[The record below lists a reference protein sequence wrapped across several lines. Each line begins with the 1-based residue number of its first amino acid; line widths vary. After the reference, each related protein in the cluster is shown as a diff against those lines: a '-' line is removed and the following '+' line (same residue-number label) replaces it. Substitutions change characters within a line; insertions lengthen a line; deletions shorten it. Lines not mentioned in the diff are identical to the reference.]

1 MQRKLLKT
9 SLFGFSKTEV
19 CDYIARV
26 NDEFNGK
33 IDLLTA
39 EHTKEKNE
47 LMAQI
52 TALNEEL
59 DKYKQANAD
68 IAQALFDAQQY
79 AAELKAKADG
89 EYKEAQDELLAIK
102 ETETD
107 KLNTY
112 REKIEKVRK
121 DIVALLSDID
131 DKLTSQ
137 TAETE
142 DLIAEYNSEEGIAV

>member
-1 MQRKLLKT
+1 MQKKLLRT

-33 IDLLTA
+33 IDLITA
-39 EHTKEKNE
+39 EHTKERNE
-47 LMAQI
+47 LTAQI
-52 TALNEEL
+52 AALNEEIN
-59 DKYKQANAD
+59 KYKQANAD

-79 AAELKAKADG
+79 ATELKAKADG
-89 EYKEAQDELLAIK
+89 EYKEAQDELLALK

-112 REKIEKVRK
+112 REKIENVRK
-121 DIVALLSDID
+121 EIVSVLSDID
-131 DKLTSQ
+131 DKLATE
-137 TAETE
+137 TVKTE

>member
-39 EHTKEKNE
+39 EHTKERNE
-47 LMAQI
+47 LTAQI
-52 TALNEEL
+52 AALNEEIN
-59 DKYKQANAD
+59 KYKQANAD

-79 AAELKAKADG
+79 ATELKAKADG
-89 EYKEAQDELLAIK
+89 EYKEVQDELLAFK
-102 ETETD
+102 EAETD

-112 REKIEKVRK
+112 REKIENVRK
-121 DIVALLSDID
+121 EIVSVLSDID
-131 DKLTSQ
+131 DKLA
-137 TAETE
+137 AETVKTE

>member
-1 MQRKLLKT
+1 MQKKLLRT

-39 EHTKEKNE
+39 EHTKERNE
-47 LMAQI
+47 LIAQI
-52 TALNEEL
+52 AALNEEIN
-59 DKYKQANAD
+59 KYKQANAD

-79 AAELKAKADG
+79 ATELKAKADS
-89 EYKEAQDELLAIK
+89 EYKEAQDELLSFKKA
-102 ETETD
+102 ETD

-112 REKIEKVRK
+112 REKIEKVKK
-121 DIVALLSDID
+121 DIVSVLSDID
-131 DKLTSQ
+131 DKLA
-137 TAETE
+137 AETVKTE

>member
-1 MQRKLLKT
+1 MQKKLLRT

-39 EHTKEKNE
+39 EHTKERNE
-47 LMAQI
+47 LTAQI
-52 TALNEEL
+52 AALNEEIN
-59 DKYKQANAD
+59 KYKQANAD
-68 IAQALFDAQQY
+68 IAQALFDAQKY
-79 AAELKAKADG
+79 ATELKAKADG
-89 EYKEAQDELLAIK
+89 EYKEAQDELLALK
-102 ETETD
+102 EAETD

-112 REKIEKVRK
+112 REKIENVRK
-121 DIVALLSDID
+121 EIVSVLSDID
-131 DKLTSQ
+131 DKLA
-137 TAETE
+137 AETVKTE

>member
-26 NDEFNGK
+26 NNEFNGK

-39 EHTKEKNE
+39 EHTNEKNE
-47 LMAQI
+47 LIAQI

-68 IAQALFDAQQY
+68 IAQALFDAQHDVLD
-79 AAELKAKADG
+79 A
-89 EYKEAQDELLAIK
+89 
-102 ETETD
+102 
-107 KLNTY
+107 
-112 REKIEKVRK
+112 
-121 DIVALLSDID
+121 
-131 DKLTSQ
+131 
-137 TAETE
+137 
-142 DLIAEYNSEEGIAV
+142 

>member
-39 EHTKEKNE
+39 EHTNEKNE
-47 LMAQI
+47 LMTQI

-59 DKYKQANAD
+59 NKYKQANAD

-121 DIVALLSDID
+121 DIVTLLSEID
-131 DKLTSQ
+131 DKLTCQ
-137 TAETE
+137 TTETE

>member
-1 MQRKLLKT
+1 MQKKLLRT

-39 EHTKEKNE
+39 EHTKERNE
-47 LMAQI
+47 LTAQI
-52 TALNEEL
+52 AALNEEIN
-59 DKYKQANAD
+59 KYKQANAD

-79 AAELKAKADG
+79 ATELKAKADG
-89 EYKEAQDELLAIK
+89 EYKEAQAELFALK
-102 ETETD
+102 EAETD

-112 REKIEKVRK
+112 REKIENVRK
-121 DIVALLSDID
+121 EIVSVLSDID
-131 DKLTSQ
+131 DKLTVE
-137 TAETE
+137 TGKTE
-142 DLIAEYNSEEGIAV
+142 DLISEYNSEEGIAV

>member
-1 MQRKLLKT
+1 MQKKLLRT

-33 IDLLTA
+33 IDLITA

-47 LMAQI
+47 LTAQI
-52 TALNEEL
+52 AALNEEIN
-59 DKYKQANAD
+59 KYKQANAD

-79 AAELKAKADG
+79 ATELKAKADG
-89 EYKEAQDELLAIK
+89 EYKEAQDELLALK
-102 ETETD
+102 EAETD

-112 REKIEKVRK
+112 REKIENVRK
-121 DIVALLSDID
+121 EIVSVLSDID
-131 DKLTSQ
+131 DKLA
-137 TAETE
+137 AETVKTE

>member
-1 MQRKLLKT
+1 MQKKLLRT

-33 IDLLTA
+33 IDLITA

-47 LMAQI
+47 LTAQI
-52 TALNEEL
+52 AALNEEIN
-59 DKYKQANAD
+59 KYKQANAD

-79 AAELKAKADG
+79 ATELKAKADG
-89 EYKEAQDELLAIK
+89 EYKEAQDELLALK
-102 ETETD
+102 EAETD

-112 REKIEKVRK
+112 REKIENVRK
-121 DIVALLSDID
+121 EIVSVLSDID
-131 DKLTSQ
+131 DKLA
-137 TAETE
+137 AETVKTE
-142 DLIAEYNSEEGIAV
+142 DLVAEYNSEEGIAV

>member
-1 MQRKLLKT
+1 MQKKLLRT

-39 EHTKEKNE
+39 EHTKERNE
-47 LMAQI
+47 LIAQI
-52 TALNEEL
+52 AALNEEIN
-59 DKYKQANAD
+59 KYKQANAD

-79 AAELKAKADG
+79 ATELKAKADS
-89 EYKEAQDELLAIK
+89 EYKKAQDELLSLKKA
-102 ETETD
+102 ETD

-112 REKIEKVRK
+112 REKIEKVKK
-121 DIVALLSDID
+121 DIVSVLSDID
-131 DKLTSQ
+131 DKLA
-137 TAETE
+137 AETVKTE

>member
-1 MQRKLLKT
+1 MQKKLLRT

-26 NDEFNGK
+26 NDEFNSK

-39 EHTKEKNE
+39 EHTKERNE
-47 LMAQI
+47 LTAQI
-52 TALNEEL
+52 AALNEEIN
-59 DKYKQANAD
+59 KYKQANAD

-79 AAELKAKADG
+79 ATELKAKADG
-89 EYKEAQDELLAIK
+89 EYKEAQDELLALK
-102 ETETD
+102 EAETD

-112 REKIEKVRK
+112 REKIENVRK
-121 DIVALLSDID
+121 EIVSVLSNID
-131 DKLTSQ
+131 DKLA
-137 TAETE
+137 AETVKTE

>member
-1 MQRKLLKT
+1 MQKKLLRT

-33 IDLLTA
+33 IDLITA
-39 EHTKEKNE
+39 EHTKERNE
-47 LMAQI
+47 LTAQI
-52 TALNEEL
+52 AALNEEIN
-59 DKYKQANAD
+59 KYKQANAD

-79 AAELKAKADG
+79 ATELKAKADG
-89 EYKEAQDELLAIK
+89 EYKEAQDELLALK
-102 ETETD
+102 KAETD

-112 REKIEKVRK
+112 REKIENVRK
-121 DIVALLSDID
+121 EIVSVLSDID
-131 DKLTSQ
+131 DKLA
-137 TAETE
+137 AETVKTE

>member
-1 MQRKLLKT
+1 MQKKLLRT

-39 EHTKEKNE
+39 EHTKERNE
-47 LMAQI
+47 LIAQI
-52 TALNEEL
+52 AALNEEIN
-59 DKYKQANAD
+59 KYKQANAD

-79 AAELKAKADG
+79 ATELKAKADG
-89 EYKEAQDELLAIK
+89 EYKEAQDELLALK

-121 DIVALLSDID
+121 DIVSVLSDID
-131 DKLTSQ
+131 DKLATQ
-137 TAETE
+137 TVKTE

>member
-1 MQRKLLKT
+1 MQKKLLRT

-33 IDLLTA
+33 IDLITA
-39 EHTKEKNE
+39 EHTKERNE
-47 LMAQI
+47 LTAQI
-52 TALNEEL
+52 AALNEEIN
-59 DKYKQANAD
+59 KYKQANAD

-79 AAELKAKADG
+79 ATELKAKADG
-89 EYKEAQDELLAIK
+89 EYKEAQDELLALK
-102 ETETD
+102 GAETD

-112 REKIEKVRK
+112 REKIENVRK
-121 DIVALLSDID
+121 EIVSVLSDID
-131 DKLTSQ
+131 DKLA
-137 TAETE
+137 AETVKTE